1 MLVGVKV
8 GLVTIG
14 CLVVLGCRRSLF
26 WVVMGWLG
34 LIRFGFFFFQA
45 EDGIRDV
52 AVTGVQTC
60 ALPISDA
67 PGRGG
72 AGGPSGDHGG
82 TGLSPPGPGVAEVV
96 GRGDRGSLRDRA
108 RRDPD
113 RARRAHARS
122 RPRARAADP
131 ARAAHRAR
139 AISRGSD
146 VSDRGKPLYM
156 IGVVAQM
163 LNVHPQTLRF

>member
-1 MLVGVKV
+1 MMIDVE
-8 GLVTIG
+8 
-14 CLVVLGCRRSLF
+14 LF
-26 WVVMGWLG
+26 
-34 LIRFGFFFFQA
+34 FFFFQA
-45 EDGIRDV
+45 EDGIRDLT
-52 AVTGVQTC
+52 VTGVQTC
-60 ALPISDA
+60 ALPIW
-67 PGRGG
+67 
-72 AGGPSGDHGG
+72 
-82 TGLSPPGPGVAEVV
+82 
-96 GRGDRGSLRDRA
+96 DRGSLGDRA

-139 AISRGSD
+139 AISRGGD

-163 LNVHPQTLRF
+163 LNVHPRRSGSTRRRGSSVRAG